1 MKLHSFALTK
11 NFLLPLQIQMDK
23 IRSKLKKAIKIS
35 GILLL
40 VGVSVISWIHVGSA
54 QEKSKSLIT
63 CDGDSSD
70 TINLLQDRHRSR
82 VFFEV
87 LKKVTTLVTTS
98 SQNACTVFE
107 IFNSFELKSLFMNA
121 YQRNVF
127 YVYAF
132 STVP

>member
-1 MKLHSFALTK
+1 
-11 NFLLPLQIQMDK
+11 MDK
-23 IRSKLKKAIKIS
+23 TRSKLRKAIKIS

-63 CDGDSSD
+63 RDGDSSD
-70 TINLLQDRHRSR
+70 TINLLQDRQRSR

-87 LKKVTTLVTTS
+87 LKKVTTLVTPS
-98 SQNACTVFE
+98 SQNACSVFE